1 MQPSSFLVG
10 SINPRH
16 TDFNSSALSAEVSAI
31 ATTFKEFALIFFV
44 FCVNDK
50 SVDEAG
56 TRAANTAVPVEN
68 FKKSRLVD
76 AIVCK
81 F

>member
-1 MQPSSFLVG
+1 MQPFSLRVG
-10 SINPRH
+10 SIKPIQIV
-16 TDFNSSALSAEVSAI
+16 FNSSALSAEVSAI
-31 ATTFKEFALIFFV
+31 ATTVKEFPLIFFGV
-44 FCVNDK
+44 CVNDK

-56 TRAANTAVPVEN
+56 TRVANMAVPVEN

>member
-1 MQPSSFLVG
+1 MQPFSFLVG

-16 TDFNSSALSAEVSAI
+16 TAFSSSTLSEEVSTI
-31 ATTFKEFALIFFV
+31 ATTFKEFALIFFG

-56 TRAANTAVPVEN
+56 TMTANTAVPVES